1 MIRLL
6 YFLFCILQVG
16 SLQAEGFA
24 TVKGRVSGEQQPLN
38 IQLMRV
44 ENGVPVEYAGTSI
57 ASGGSFAFMLEPEE
71 NQPYY
76 YLYDGK
82 GYCRLYLQAGVE
94 TEVVWEDQNF
104 RVIQSGSEEN
114 RLLETWRE
122 MERELKG
129 DQKSDTYGAFFP
141 RFESVRKNVNN
152 WLSEVERILPNYVTE
167 LKEIVELDLLNHFV
181 MYVAK
186 RQQNY
191 ESEEQESAYYQ
202 QIMKSFPEKD
212 SRLLKQPYGMELLNN
227 YFTYKQTV
235 MFRARAYTMEERLAE
250 LNVPELKAEYILAK
264 IPTTDY
270 RRYCEYE
277 RYYMLLLP
285 ESYRQR
291 MRHLQE
297 RPVSILQPGELAP
310 NLMYPDTNGQLHSM
324 ADFKGKYKYID
335 IWATWC
341 VPCKKEIPSLQSL
354 EKELEGQDIV
364 FISISID
371 KNRKAWK
378 DFVRV
383 RQLGGTQLWAGDWTE
398 LPHELKLGSVPRF
411 MLIDPEGR
419 WVDVNASR
427 PSDPKLKEI
436 LKKLLGK

>member
-1 MIRLL
+1 
-6 YFLFCILQVG
+6 
-16 SLQAEGFA
+16 
-24 TVKGRVSGEQQPLN
+24 
-38 IQLMRV
+38 
-44 ENGVPVEYAGTSI
+44 
-57 ASGGSFAFMLEPEE
+57 
-71 NQPYY
+71 
-76 YLYDGK
+76 
-82 GYCRLYLQAGVE
+82 
-94 TEVVWEDQNF
+94 
-104 RVIQSGSEEN
+104 
-114 RLLETWRE
+114 

-227 YFTYKQTV
+227 YFTYKQTFI
-235 MFRARAYTMEERLAE
+235 FRDREYTMEERLAE

-277 RYYMLLLP
+277 RYYMPLLP

-310 NLMYPDTNGQLHSM
+310 T
-324 ADFKGKYKYID
+324 
-335 IWATWC
+335 
-341 VPCKKEIPSLQSL
+341 
-354 EKELEGQDIV
+354 
-364 FISISID
+364 
-371 KNRKAWK
+371 
-378 DFVRV
+378 
-383 RQLGGTQLWAGDWTE
+383 
-398 LPHELKLGSVPRF
+398 
-411 MLIDPEGR
+411 
-419 WVDVNASR
+419 
-427 PSDPKLKEI
+427 
-436 LKKLLGK
+436 